1 MRQRRRGP
9 TPQNSGAWRVV
20 TCYDFSFENA
30 QRMTLSVS
38 VPYAHRQFGSVR
50 SAVRIHPDLKQP
62 PAARDRARRREAR
75 MCGMRKK
82 RPPDDPNRE
91 RHGFRGV
98 PPPATF
104 SLATLPDDALLT
116 TIEVAAVLRGST
128 NTLDVWRTDPDHPL
142 QWISW
147 PSGFVRYTAG
157 ALRAYLALGR
167 RRVKKPALVTA
178 KLAAHPKKR
187 RTAARGEHVEPAE

>member
-1 MRQRRRGP
+1 
-9 TPQNSGAWRVV
+9 
-20 TCYDFSFENA
+20 
-30 QRMTLSVS
+30 
-38 VPYAHRQFGSVR
+38 
-50 SAVRIHPDLKQP
+50 
-62 PAARDRARRREAR
+62 
-75 MCGMRKK
+75 
-82 RPPDDPNRE
+82 
-91 RHGFRGV
+91 V

-142 QWISW
+142 QWISL

>member
-1 MRQRRRGP
+1 
-9 TPQNSGAWRVV
+9 
-20 TCYDFSFENA
+20 
-30 QRMTLSVS
+30 MTLSVS

-142 QWISW
+142 QWISL

-167 RRVKKPALVTA
+167 RRVKKPALVTT